1 MVDLSESAPFDV
13 ILRERITELAQAEQE
28 ERQLLADP
36 IERLRLD
43 AAQLVIALGGRPT
56 PIGGVAAY
64 LPSSDASR
72 AEPSLNMLYPAP
84 PPPPKPVE
92 ATASSGRKKR

>member
-1 MVDLSESAPFDV
+1 MVGMSMLEPFDA
-13 ILRERITELAQAEQE
+13 ILRERITELAQAEQA

-43 AAQLVIALGGRPT
+43 AAQLVITLGGRPT
-56 PIGGVAAY
+56 PIGGFSAY
-64 LPSSDASR
+64 LPSTDAGR
-72 AEPSLNMLYPAP
+72 ADPTLNLLFPAP

-92 ATASSGRKKR
+92 TPAPPRRRKR

>member
-1 MVDLSESAPFDV
+1 MVDLSESAPFDA
-13 ILRERITELAQAEQE
+13 ILRDRITELAQAEAA

-43 AAQLVIALGGRPT
+43 AAQLVIAWGGRPT

-64 LPSSDASR
+64 LPSSEASR
-72 AEPSLNMLYPAP
+72 AAPSFDMRFPAP
-84 PPPPKPVE
+84 PPPPPAE
-92 ATASSGRKKR
+92 ATAPPGRKKR